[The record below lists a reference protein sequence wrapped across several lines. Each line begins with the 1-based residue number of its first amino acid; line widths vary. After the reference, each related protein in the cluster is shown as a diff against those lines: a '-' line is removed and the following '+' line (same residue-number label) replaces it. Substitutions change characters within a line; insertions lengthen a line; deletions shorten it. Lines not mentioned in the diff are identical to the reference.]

1 MDKPTRI
8 VDMMYE
14 NDKFSQWLG
23 IERVLI
29 EEGRAILK
37 MVIRKEML
45 NGFDIAH
52 GGIVFSLADSAFAF
66 SSNSFGKKSV
76 SIEASVNWTK
86 ALYENDE
93 IVAESKMRSISNK
106 QAVFDIDVKRGEEI
120 VAIFRGIVYR
130 TSKDWIEEV

>member
-76 SIEASVNWTK
+76 SIEASVNWAK

>member
-1 MDKPTRI
+1 MSKASKI

-14 NDKFSQWLG
+14 NDRFSQWLG

-37 MVIRKEML
+37 MTIRKEML

-52 GGIVFSLADSAFAF
+52 GGIVFSFADSALAF

-76 SIEASVNWTK
+76 SIEASTNWLK
-86 ALYENDE
+86 PLYENDVL
-93 IVAESKMRSISNK
+93 IAESTLRSISNK
-106 QAVFDIDVKRGEEI
+106 QGVFDIEVKRGEEV
-120 VAIFRGIVYR
+120 VALFRGVTYR
-130 TSKDWIEEV
+130 TSKDWIEE

>member
-76 SIEASVNWTK
+76 SIEASVYWTK

>member
-93 IVAESKMRSISNK
+93 IVAESKMRSISIK

>member
-37 MVIRKEML
+37 
-45 NGFDIAH
+45 NG
-52 GGIVFSLADSAFAF
+52 
-66 SSNSFGKKSV
+66 N
-76 SIEASVNWTK
+76 
-86 ALYENDE
+86 
-93 IVAESKMRSISNK
+93 
-106 QAVFDIDVKRGEEI
+106 
-120 VAIFRGIVYR
+120 
-130 TSKDWIEEV
+130 

>member
-14 NDKFSQWLG
+14 NDRFSQWLG

>member
-1 MDKPTRI
+1 MSKASKI

-14 NDKFSQWLG
+14 NDRFSQWLG

-37 MVIRKEML
+37 MTIRKEML

-52 GGIVFSLADSAFAF
+52 GGIVFSFADSALAF

-76 SIEASVNWTK
+76 SIEASTNWLK
-86 ALYENDE
+86 PLYENDVL
-93 IVAESKMRSISNK
+93 IAESTLRSISNK
-106 QAVFDIDVKRGEEI
+106 QGVFDIEVKRGEEV
-120 VAIFRGIVYR
+120 VALFRGVIYR
-130 TSKDWIEEV
+130 TSKDWIEE

>member
-1 MDKPTRI
+1 MWHLRGQLTDPR
-8 VDMMYE
+8 
-14 NDKFSQWLG
+14 
-23 IERVLI
+23 
-29 EEGRAILK
+29 
-37 MVIRKEML
+37 
-45 NGFDIAH
+45 H
-52 GGIVFSLADSAFAF
+52 
-66 SSNSFGKKSV
+66 KKSV

>member
-1 MDKPTRI
+1 MSKASKI

-14 NDKFSQWLG
+14 NDRFSQWLG

-37 MVIRKEML
+37 MTIRKEML

-52 GGIVFSLADSAFAF
+52 GGIVFSFADSALAF

-76 SIEASVNWTK
+76 SIEASTNWLK
-86 ALYENDE
+86 PLYENDE
-93 IVAESKMRSISNK
+93 LVAESTLRSISNK
-106 QAVFDIDVKRGEEI
+106 QGVFDIEVKRGEEV
-120 VAIFRGIVYR
+120 VALFRGVVYR
-130 TSKDWIEEV
+130 TSKDWIEE